1 MWYRDTPPSLEQTKG
16 MPNLMTNYSFGGGGN
31 IFLVDVRKSSSI
43 LWSLLFSHWS
53 MSTFL
58 FKSRYFLQNSLVT
71 RRASVDAGQETKGT
85 IPCLVS
91 WRSSS
96 IGSFPLSLADTI
108 VLLSFQ
114 RVCPDRN
121 RSKQKHDENTIY
133 GPRGIWGGYILRSF
147 ISKGRYWEK
156 TSWRRSPG
164 WTHHLVAR
172 PGVGPRHRVVWA
184 TLAPFPSLFRFVAFL
199 VG

>member
-1 MWYRDTPPSLEQTKG
+1 MWYRGTPPSLEQTKG

-43 LWSLLFSHWS
+43 LRSLLFSHWS

-58 FKSRYFLQNSLVT
+58 CKSRYLSQNSLVT
-71 RRASVDAGQETKGT
+71 RRASVDAGQVTKGT
-85 IPCLVS
+85 SPCLGS

-108 VLLSFQ
+108 VLLNIQ
-114 RVCPDRN
+114 RVCPNRN

-133 GPRGIWGGYILRSF
+133 EPREI
-147 ISKGRYWEK
+147 
-156 TSWRRSPG
+156 
-164 WTHHLVAR
+164 
-172 PGVGPRHRVVWA
+172 PGVIYYEVSQQKEGTRRKRVGDGVRSGHTTWWRGQGWA
-184 TLAPFPSLFRFVAFL
+184 RATGWCEPPWLRFRPSFAS
-199 VG
+199 